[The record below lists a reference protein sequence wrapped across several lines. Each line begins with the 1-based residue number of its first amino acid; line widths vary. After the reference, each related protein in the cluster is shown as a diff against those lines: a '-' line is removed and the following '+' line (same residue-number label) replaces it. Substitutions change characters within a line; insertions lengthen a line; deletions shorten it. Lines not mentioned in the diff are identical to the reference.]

1 MRIALLA
8 PIQNSLYSRLVA
20 ELAAREPGIELAQIV
35 VRTPWSWERIRGEL
49 RRDGARLVR
58 KVTNKLVLGE
68 AAYPVGDPET
78 LPALA
83 ERVGLEGKNLSEVAR
98 RHGIPLLTV
107 TDPNEPVCEQV
118 LKAVRPDVIVFTGG
132 GLIRKNILSIP
143 RLGVMNCHS
152 AILPR
157 FRGMDVVEWTILE
170 DALQDPGLGLT
181 LHFMDSGVDTGPLL
195 ARYRLDTR
203 PGDTIASVRRRL
215 EPHMVEL
222 VMDGLRGLRDGTL
235 TAQPQSA
242 EDGRQYFVMHPRL
255 VEATARRMKTRTQP

>member
-20 ELAAREPGIELAQIV
+20 ELTAREPGIELAQIV
-35 VRTPWSWERIRGEL
+35 VRTPWTWARIRGEL
-49 RRDGARLVR
+49 QRDGARLVR

-68 AAYPVGDPET
+68 AAYPKDDLET
-78 LPALA
+78 LPAFA
-83 ERVGLEGKNLSEVAR
+83 QRFGLQGKNLSDVAR
-98 RHGIPLLTV
+98 LHGVPLLTV
-107 TDPNEPVCEQV
+107 NDPNEPVCEQV

-152 AILPR
+152 ALLPR

-170 DALQDPGLGLT
+170 GAAQDPGLGLT

-195 ARYRLDTR
+195 AQYRLETR

-222 VMDGLRGLRDGTL
+222 VMEGLRGLRDGTI
-235 TAQPQSA
+235 TPQSQSA

-255 VEATARRMKTRTQP
+255 VEATARRFTAKG